1 MEKGENYARQE
12 NEYEK
17 LPQEMQKLVAFII
30 KKRRINHPQS
40 HFIFIVCVSEGTSG
54 NDNGE

>member
-1 MEKGENYARQE
+1 
-12 NEYEK
+12 
-17 LPQEMQKLVAFII
+17 MQKLVAFII